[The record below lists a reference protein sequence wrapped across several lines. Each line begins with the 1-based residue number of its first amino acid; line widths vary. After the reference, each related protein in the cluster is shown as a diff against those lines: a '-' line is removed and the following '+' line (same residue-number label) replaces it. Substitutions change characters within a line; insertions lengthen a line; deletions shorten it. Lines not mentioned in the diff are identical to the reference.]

1 MGRELPPV
9 ILQANHRVM
18 QESREAIATDN
29 KIVAELGDQQYKR
42 IVYKRIW
49 VSSLPFRTM
58 QAIIYSI

>member
-58 QAIIYSI
+58 